1 MIFGCHS
8 LNFGQRFQAR
18 ELRLRAAEAVVLI
31 EIRNSKTQRLEDEA
45 PKYTIYEHTHT
56 DTHTQYIYNYKYSTY
71 MIYFKYSFYVFW
83 CSSVNAGS
91 TLRQHELR
99 NT

>member
-56 DTHTQYIYNYKYSTY
+56 DTHTQYIYII
-71 MIYFKYSFYVFW
+71 IYTV
-83 CSSVNAGS
+83 
-91 TLRQHELR
+91 RI
-99 NT
+99 